1 MLSDLLSGELPRDAS
16 GKLNIGALIVLLI
29 QAGISF
35 EIAIRII
42 NYVRKRL
49 DDV

>member
-1 MLSDLLSGELPRDAS
+1 MIDIPRKQD
-16 GKLNIGALIVLLI
+16 GTLDIGALIVLMI

-42 NYVRKRL
+42 NYVRGRL
-49 DDV
+49 E